1 MRARW
6 TGGETPWSHPLMS
19 PAHLSER
26 ELRLFLV
33 LDAVLEE
40 RSVTRA
46 AARLGVT
53 QSAVSHSLRELRA
66 RMGDPLLV
74 RAGNEL
80 KPTPLAQALRPDL
93 RLGLNALERLLTHE
107 PSFDPAT
114 STRTFSL
121 ATPDHPQ
128 FTVIP
133 SFVARLRQVAPGV
146 NIRIRAIGPGLP
158 DELASGRLDLVLAGA
173 EMGHALDLD
182 RDAMRTR
189 VISEPF
195 RCLLRRGHPALER
208 ELDLAT
214 YVALPHVL
222 VSTGGGDT
230 GIVDDALAE
239 LGLQRRVAVTVPS
252 FPAAAYIAASS
263 DLVATLPLA
272 VVEKAAQLDVELR
285 PPPLDLPR
293 ANAYLWWH
301 ARFQKDPGHAWWR
314 HVLVEALAPFRRDSA

>member
-1 MRARW
+1 MRVKL
-6 TGGETPWSHPLMS
+6 TDGETPWSHSPMS
-19 PAHLSER
+19 SAHLSER
-26 ELRLFLV
+26 DLRLFLM

-46 AARLGVT
+46 AVRLGVT
-53 QSAVSHSLRELRA
+53 QSAVSHSLRELRT
-66 RMGDPLLV
+66 RMRDPLLI
-74 RAGNEL
+74 RTGNEL
-80 KPTPLAQALRPDL
+80 KPTPLAEAIRPNLRF
-93 RLGLNALERLLTHE
+93 GLNALERLLTHT

-128 FTVIP
+128 FTMIP
-133 SFVARLRQVAPGV
+133 GFVAGLQQAAPGV
-146 NIRIRAIGPGLP
+146 NVRIRAIGPGLP
-158 DELASGRLDLVLAGA
+158 DELASGRLDLALAGA
-173 EMGHALDLD
+173 EMGQALDLD
-182 RDAMRTR
+182 RDTMRTR

-208 ELDLAT
+208 DLGLRT

-230 GIVDDALAE
+230 GIVDDALAV
-239 LGLQRRVAVTVPS
+239 LGLRRRVAVTVTS
-252 FPAAAYIAASS
+252 FLAAAYIAASS
-263 DLVATLPLA
+263 DLIATLPLA
-272 VVEKAAQLDVELR
+272 IAERAVQLGVELR

-301 ARFQKDPGHAWWR
+301 ARFQNDPGHVWWR
-314 HVLVEALAPFRRDSA
+314 HALVEALAPFRQDDA